1 MPLVDIKDTNALINN
16 RQFYD
21 QPVKSKHEAY
31 ENLAEMSRSNDYTTG
46 NLLDY
51 LYHQITINLLALIY
65 QD

>member
-51 LYHQITINLLALIY
+51 LYHQITINLLALI
-65 QD
+65 